1 MQLQATRLD
10 ELVRDVAQSLHAEV
24 ESRGL
29 DLQLRVAEAAQ
40 QPVLTD
46 PKRLGEALR
55 HLLLHALRNTVAGK
69 VRLGVQAQSEG
80 ERIAVRLEI
89 SGSPS
94 EQADPLRICSLAEL
108 ADEAARQMARNS
120 PVGLIIARRLIEMLQ
135 GELVTASPLERGVTL
150 SVHLQLDPV

>member
-10 ELVRDVAQSLHAEV
+10 ELVRDVVQSLHAEV

-46 PKRLGEALR
+46 PQ
-55 HLLLHALRNTVAGK
+55 
-69 VRLGVQAQSEG
+69 RLGVQAQSEG